1 MTIFEAA
8 VLGLV
13 QGLTEFLPVSSSGH
27 LAVGKLLF
35 GMEGVPLL
43 FDVLLHIAT
52 LIVVVYVFRRRIG
65 AILAALWR
73 FVARR
78 PRQEPDTEQ
87 LRLVVWI
94 LLATIVTVIIALPVA
109 KLDIGAR
116 PRLIGGFFL
125 FTAIVLLSTLKAP
138 EGGRF
143 SEMGPLQAVIV
154 GFAQGLGVFP
164 GISRSGITISAAR
177 HAGLS
182 RGDAGEFAFLISIPA
197 ILGALVL
204 TLRDFGD
211 LGQSVGILALTAGFL
226 VALLSGFLALSL
238 LLRIV
243 RSGRLYLFSIYLV
256 PLGAAVI
263 LLLG

>member
-1 MTIFEAA
+1 MTVLQAA

-35 GMEGVPLL
+35 GLEGVPIL

-52 LIVVVYVFRRRIG
+52 LIVVFYVFRRRI
-65 AILAALWR
+65 ALILGALWR
-73 FVARR
+73 LAARR
-78 PRQEPDTEQ
+78 PRKETDAEQ

-94 LLATIVTVIIALPVA
+94 LLATMVTVIIALPVA
-109 KLDIGAR
+109 ELDTGAR
-116 PRLIGGFFL
+116 PRLVGVFFL
-125 FTAIVLLSTLKAP
+125 FTAVVLVSAVKAP
-138 EGGRF
+138 EGGRI
-143 SEMGPLQAVIV
+143 SDMGPHQAVIV
-154 GFAQGLGVFP
+154 GLAQGLGVFP

-177 HAGLS
+177 HVGLS

-204 TLRDFGD
+204 TLRDLGD
-211 LGQSVGILALTAGFL
+211 LGRLVGLLPLTVGFL
-226 VALLSGFLALSL
+226 VALVSGFLALTL

-243 RSGRLYLFSIYLV
+243 RSGRLYLFALYLL
-256 PLGAAVI
+256 PLGVAVI
-263 LLLG
+263 LLVG

>member
-1 MTIFEAA
+1 MTIFQAA

-35 GMEGVPLL
+35 GLEGVPVL

-65 AILAALWR
+65 AILVALGR

-78 PRQEPDTEQ
+78 PRQEADAGQ

-94 LLATIVTVIIALPVA
+94 LLATLITVIVALPVA
-109 KLDIGAR
+109 ETDAGTRPQLVGA
-116 PRLIGGFFL
+116 FFI
-125 FTAIVLLSTLKAP
+125 FTAVVLVSAVMAP
-138 EGGRF
+138 QGGRI
-143 SEMGPLQAVIV
+143 SDMGPHQAVIV
-154 GFAQGLGVFP
+154 GLAQGLGVFP
-164 GISRSGITISAAR
+164 GISRSGITIAAAR
-177 HAGLS
+177 HVGLS

-204 TLRDFGD
+204 TLRDLGD
-211 LGQSVGILALTAGFL
+211 LGRSVGLLPLSVGFL
-226 VALLSGFLALSL
+226 VALFSGFLALEL

-243 RSGRLYLFSIYLV
+243 RSGRLYLFAIYLV
-256 PLGAAVI
+256 PLGVAVI
-263 LLLG
+263 LFFG

>member
-1 MTIFEAA
+1 MTILQAA

-27 LAVGKLLF
+27 LAVGKILF
-35 GMEGVPLL
+35 GLEGVPVL

-52 LIVVVYVFRRRIG
+52 LIVVVYVFRDRIG
-65 AILAALWR
+65 AIVAALVR
-73 FVARR
+73 LAARR
-78 PRQEPDTEQ
+78 PRKETDAEQ

-94 LLATIVTVIIALPVA
+94 LLATVVTVIVALPVA
-109 KLDIGAR
+109 ELDAGAR
-116 PRLIGGFFL
+116 PRLVGAFFL
-125 FTAIVLLSTLKAP
+125 FTAIVLLSTLTAP
-138 EGGRF
+138 EGGLI
-143 SEMGPLQAVIV
+143 SEMGPHQAVIV
-154 GFAQGLGVFP
+154 GLAQGLGVFP
-164 GISRSGITISAAR
+164 GVSRSGITISVAR

-204 TLRDFGD
+204 TLRDLGD
-211 LGQSVGILALTAGFL
+211 LGRSVGLLPLSVGFL

-238 LLRIV
+238 LLRII
-243 RSGRLYLFSIYLV
+243 RSGRLYLFAIYLV
-256 PLGAAVI
+256 PLGTAVI